1 MAEKNLYKAMMVKAN
16 LIVEDTSDGKTKVA
30 IFDEIN
36 SIVKDSYKIFDG
48 LRSIVFERGG
58 IEDSPDAD
66 QEQGRNT
73 SAIKLEDDFLN
84 SIITLKKVIPE
95 LEKLLKMNGRLH
107 EGLVEIFN
115 YRTTKI
121 AAPLSQVTYAEVV
134 GIAIA
139 NGKHPDDNIDFGEV
153 QQTAIYLYSSI
164 DKINQTA
171 DKMKKAFDQI
181 HDTDSLTA
189 ATFLKNLL
197 ESKKNK
203 KDKVSGVYSG
213 DGTYGGNQESPYW
226 TYMNGTEEEKKQI
239 RDLIHQH
246 YPNMTENEIIVFLLR
261 LYNEGCGYVAC
272 INSFLNNYDG
282 TEAEFE
288 ATFGFPMYKIVNG
301 EKVLNYDL
309 MIIDFYA
316 SQDNH
321 NLEGG
326 IFGIGGKDKIDK
338 NEDPKIMNPDIL
350 DPKKTNPNDIDPEDV
365 GGLGTDSD
373 SREYR
378 FENYMEDH
386 NIKVNVKNGEA
397 LGGLVGVEN
406 IDASIENYDKYHN
419 QGDIIVSI
427 SPVVLE
433 DANGNKWTYGDAN
446 SGHAVTV
453 TGKTD
458 DGRLIVSSWGQEWY
472 LNPDTYYQNG
482 RATFQIIEYE

>member
-1 MAEKNLYKAMMVKAN
+1 MDPATAAKIREEEIKIATYAVRKTITPLYLKYKYLKCLPEMMAEKNLYKAMMVKAN

-84 SIITLKKVIPE
+84 SIVTLKKVIPE

-115 YRTTKI
+115 DRTTKI

-181 HDTDSLTA
+181 HDIDSLTA

-203 KDKVSGVYSG
+203 KNKVSGVYSG
-213 DGTYGGNQESPYW
+213 DGTYGGNQNSPYD
-226 TYMNGTEEEKKQI
+226 TYVNGTPEERAQI
-239 RDLIHQH
+239 EAIIRQY
-246 YPNMTENEIIVFLLR
+246 YPNIEEGEIKLL
-261 LYNEGCGYVAC
+261 LLKLGVEGCGYVAQV
-272 INSFLNNYDG
+272 NSFLDNYDG
-282 TEAEFE
+282 TEEEFE
-288 ATFGFPMYKIVNG
+288 ATFGFPLYKIVDG
-301 EKVLNYDL
+301 KKVLNYDL

-321 NLEGG
+321 NSEGG
-326 IFGIGGKDKIDK
+326 VFGLGEKDKLDINEDQTVVDPKNPKTLDPDRIDREK
-338 NEDPKIMNPDIL
+338 NELYNLADGEGMTL
-350 DPKKTNPNDIDPEDV
+350 DQM
-365 GGLGTDSD
+365 
-373 SREYR
+373 EYR

-386 NIKVNVKNGEA
+386 NIKVNVENGEGV
-397 LGGLVGVEN
+397 LGFLVT
-406 IDASIENYDKYHN
+406 
-419 QGDIIVSI
+419 IILKQTWKI
-427 SPVVLE
+427 IINTAMKGIL
-433 DANGNKWTYGDAN
+433 
-446 SGHAVTV
+446 
-453 TGKTD
+453 
-458 DGRLIVSSWGQEWY
+458 L
-472 LNPDTYYQNG
+472 
-482 RATFQIIEYE
+482 FQ